1 MQTERPAFLALMMM
15 IILSLFDPVLL
26 RHRPKLALFP
36 RRLDSSATRKASSS
50 SRPTSPVDRVTRVQ
64 LEDLDDAAA
73 TSADCLRLRQ
83 LDLCD
88 RGRRR
93 RPSSSVALSY
103 SSAAVDRSNSRPA
116 QRALLSLLDDSPSSC
131 RRFLRPFLCVAL
143 APNCSFSGNVDVPA
157 ALPPCRTMCLTA
169 AERCRGV
176 LLDARG
182 IDWPAE
188 WTCEQFP
195 VDGLCLD
202 QPPRHDT
209 GD

>member
-1 MQTERPAFLALMMM
+1 MMQTERPTFLALMMM
-15 IILSLFDPVLL
+15 IVLSLFGPVLL
-26 RHRPKLALFP
+26 RHSAAVHAATPKALFP
-36 RRLDSSATRKASSS
+36 RRLGSSAARKAS
-50 SRPTSPVDRVTRVQ
+50 SRPTSPIGHVTRVQ
-64 LEDLDDAAA
+64 LEDLDDAA

-93 RPSSSVALSY
+93 RPSIALSY
-103 SSAAVDRSNSRPA
+103 SSAVESNSRPA
-116 QRALLSLLDDSPSSC
+116 QRALFSLLDSPSSC

-143 APNCSFSGNVDVPA
+143 APNCSFSGSEVPA

-169 AERCRGV
+169 AEGCRGV
-176 LLDARG
+176 LDARG

-195 VDGLCLD
+195 VNGLCLD

>member
-1 MQTERPAFLALMMM
+1 MQTERLAFLSL
-15 IILSLFDPVLL
+15 IILSLFDSVLL
-26 RHRPKLALFP
+26 RHSATIDAATPKASFLP
-36 RRLDSSATRKASSS
+36 RRLNSSS
-50 SRPTSPVDRVTRVQ
+50 SRPTSTVERVTRVQ
-64 LEDLDDAAA
+64 LEDLDHA

-88 RGRRR
+88 RGRMR
-93 RPSSSVALSY
+93 RPNSIALPYS
-103 SSAAVDRSNSRPA
+103 SSAAESKSRPA
-116 QRALLSLLDDSPSSC
+116 QRALFSLLDSPSC

-143 APNCSFSGNVDVPA
+143 APNCSSFSGDEEAPA
-157 ALPPCRTMCLTA
+157 ALPPCRTMCLAA
-169 AERCRGV
+169 AEACRSV
-176 LLDARG
+176 LGARG

-209 GD
+209 GN